1 MYGKHTAGAAAGRQC
16 PRQPQSQSHHQKKKK
31 NHAVEKATKTMVII
45 VQCETIIA
53 ASRHLLQAG
62 LTILN

>member
-45 VQCETIIA
+45 VQCVTIIA

>member
-16 PRQPQSQSHHQKKKK
+16 PRQPQSHHQKKKK

-45 VQCETIIA
+45 VQCVTIIA